1 MEAGGRPMDIK
12 TSNSLI
18 DLAARIKTEHQAVA
32 TALKQSV
39 KHAIAAGELL
49 IEAKDQVPHG
59 RWLPWLRDHC
69 TISERTA
76 QLYMRVAKN
85 RADIED
91 QMRNDVADL
100 TLSEAAAMLA
110 LSSDMKALFR
120 FVKQLDGLDDP
131 EAVIQACLASNIPVI
146 CDPNYNPYAG
156 RSAEEVQ
163 QWELFKLF
171 LVRDWLWSGRCRCSR

>member
-85 RADIED
+85 RADIEGATAALVRK
-91 QMRNDVADL
+91 MPLL
-100 TLSEAAAMLA
+100 TLNGSVND
-110 LSSDMKALFR
+110 LSR
-120 FVKQLDGLDDP
+120 T
-131 EAVIQACLASNIPVI
+131 
-146 CDPNYNPYAG
+146 
-156 RSAEEVQ
+156 
-163 QWELFKLF
+163 
-171 LVRDWLWSGRCRCSR
+171 